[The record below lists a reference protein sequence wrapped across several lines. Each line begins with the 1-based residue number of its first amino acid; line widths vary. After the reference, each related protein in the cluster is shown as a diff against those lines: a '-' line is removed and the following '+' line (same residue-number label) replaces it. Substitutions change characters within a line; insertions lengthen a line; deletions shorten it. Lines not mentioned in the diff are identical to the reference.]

1 MQCFT
6 IRVQAALSRFWLVF
20 ISGHRIIRVIT
31 VQFITKGN
39 HEIIYN
45 AALTWLSEQS
55 KDKVV
60 GSIDER
66 GESNLNHDFILH
78 QNYPN
83 PFGEAVPSGNP
94 STVIK
99 FQIVNNKRQNSSHEV
114 SLKVFDIL
122 GREIKILLQKQKSPG
137 NYEVEFNSFGLP
149 SGLYLYQL
157 SSGKFSKTKKMI
169 VIK

>member
-1 MQCFT
+1 M
-6 IRVQAALSRFWLVF
+6 
-20 ISGHRIIRVIT
+20 
-31 VQFITKGN
+31 
-39 HEIIYN
+39 
-45 AALTWLSEQS
+45 
-55 KDKVV
+55 
-60 GSIDER
+60 
-66 GESNLNHDFILH
+66 NHDFILH